1 MSSCHV
7 EMPDLG
13 LDFVLR
19 SMLDVRMDFLQSVRR
34 RIDSGDVLRVLS
46 KRTPEPVAI
55 QMVGEAFAEV
65 VIEDA
70 IPERTVEEWGTW
82 FSENAEV
89 FYQLLSVVE
98 NEESWPEWKSGRQ
111 EHQ

>member
-19 SMLDVRMDFLQSVRR
+19 PKSEAGNEFLQALRQ
-34 RIDSGDVLRVLS
+34 RIDAGDVLKVLS
-46 KRTPEPVAI
+46 KRTPEPVA
-55 QMVGEAFAEV
+55 VRLSGEAFAEAY
-65 VIEDA
+65 IEDA
-70 IPERTVEEWGTW
+70 MPERTVEEWGAW

-98 NEESWPEWKSGRQ
+98 HEESWSEWHDGRQ